1 MSPSA
6 VRAFARRELPHLPF
20 DRFGLAYGISLATCL
35 TSAGLTYV
43 YVGGG
48 LATEI
53 NPVLALVIEQLG
65 LEAMVLLK
73 AVTVVGAYWAF
84 RWIGVATST
93 ERTAVLFAWIGSCIN
108 GLNAVY
114 DISTVAFAGFPATET
129 SGIELVLL
137 LLGGL
142 LVGLIVGPLE
152 QRQEIPP

>member
-1 MSPSA
+1 MSLSNARA
-6 VRAFARRELPHLPF
+6 VVRREFPRLSL

-35 TSAGLTYV
+35 TSAGLTYI

-48 LATEI
+48 LATEV
-53 NPVLALVIEQLG
+53 NPVLALVIERLG

-73 AVTVVGAYWAF
+73 VGTVIGAYQAL

-93 ERTAVLFAWIGSCIN
+93 ERAAVLFAWIGSGIN

-114 DISTVAFAGFPATET
+114 DISTVAFAGFPAVET
-129 SGIELVLL
+129 SGLELVL

-142 LVGLIVGPLE
+142 LVGLIVGPL
-152 QRQEIPP
+152 QQ